1 MLSKL
6 VYLIPILSLLFIAF
20 VYPLPYGF
28 YTLNRIIT
36 TFFSLIA
43 AVQTWE
49 TKCSF
54 SCVFIFVAILFNPIA
69 PVHLTREIWKF
80 IDVIAVLPFII
91 LLILLRRR

>member
-6 VYLIPILSLLFIAF
+6 VYVIPILSLLFIAF

-36 TFFSLIA
+36 TFFSVIA

-49 TKCSF
+49 IKRSL
-54 SCVFIFVAILFNPIA
+54 SCVFIFVGIIFNPIA
-69 PVHLTREIWKF
+69 PVHLTREIWKV
-80 IDVIAVLPFII
+80 IDVIAVLPFIV
-91 LLILLRRR
+91 LILFRRR

>member
-20 VYPLPYGF
+20 FYPLPYVF

-36 TFFSLIA
+36 TFFSVIA

-49 TKCSF
+49 TKRSF
-54 SCVFIFVAILFNPIA
+54 SCAFIFAAILFNPIA
-69 PVHLTREIWKF
+69 PVHFTRAIWKV
-80 IDVIAVLPFII
+80 IDVIAVLPFIM
-91 LLILLRRR
+91 LILLRRR